1 MSERRSESP
10 PAIRSSNDAILRK
23 FSDFLYQ
30 TTGIATEERKKHLL
44 QTKLD
49 RLLSRKKIAT
59 YEEYWSLIN
68 HPANHDELQEFL
80 DTMTT
85 NTTEFF
91 RENAHFEYI
100 QQNFDKIRRQNP
112 RIDRNREVV
121 IWSSACSSGQEPV
134 TLALVMLE
142 LLAGNYGVR
151 ILATDLDTQ
160 ILQKA
165 AQGMYSLQECEG
177 IPAKYLSKFF
187 RKVGSG
193 YQASEQ
199 VLSSISYR
207 QFNLMSSF
215 RFRNG
220 FDFIFC
226 RNVMIYFDNQ
236 TQEELINKFYEQLV
250 PGGLFFM
257 GHSESMV
264 NKKHSYQHVAPAIW
278 IK

>member
-1 MSERRSESP
+1 MPERSTSSP
-10 PAIRSSNDAILRK
+10 SVSKTGHDAILYK
-23 FSDFLYQ
+23 FSDLLYQ
-30 TTGIATEERKKHLL
+30 TTGIATEEKKMHLL

-49 RLLSRKKIAT
+49 RLLHRKGVSS
-59 YEEYWSLIN
+59 YDDYWKLIN
-68 HPANHDELQEFL
+68 SSANRAEFQEFL

-91 RENAHFEYI
+91 RENDHFEYI
-100 QQNFDKIRRQNP
+100 QNNFDKIRSQNP

-134 TLALVMLE
+134 TIALVMLE
-142 LLAGNYGVR
+142 LLTGGYGVR
-151 ILATDLDTQ
+151 ILATDLDTL

-165 AQGMYSLQECEG
+165 ARGLYTMQECDG
-177 IPAKYLSKFF
+177 IPAKYLSKYFS
-187 RKVGSG
+187 RVGND
-193 YQASEQ
+193 YQASER
-199 VLSSISYR
+199 VLSTISYR
-207 QFNLMSSF
+207 QFNLMNEFSF
-215 RFRNG
+215 RHG

-236 TQEELINKFYEQLV
+236 TQEDLINKFYEHLV

-264 NKKHSYQHVAPAIW
+264 NKKHRYHHTAPAIW
-278 IK
+278 SK

>member
-1 MSERRSESP
+1 MPEHRSTTTYP
-10 PAIRSSNDAILRK
+10 GSSGSSAILLK
-23 FSDFLYQ
+23 FSDLLYR
-30 TTGIATEERKKHLL
+30 TTGISTEEKKMHLL

-49 RLLSRKKIAT
+49 RLINRKGFAS
-59 YEEYWSLIN
+59 YEDYWAMIN
-68 HPANHDELQEFL
+68 SPANRAEFQEFL

-91 RENAHFEYI
+91 RENDHFEFI
-100 QQNFDKIRRQNP
+100 QENFSRIRSQNP

-142 LLAGNYGVR
+142 LLAGAYNVR
-151 ILATDLDTQ
+151 ILATDLDTV

-165 AQGMYSLQECEG
+165 ARGLYSMQECEG
-177 IPAKYLSKFF
+177 IPAKFLSKYF
-187 RKVGSG
+187 RKVDND
-193 YQASEQ
+193 YQANEQ
-199 VLSSISYR
+199 VLSTISYR
-207 QFNLMSSF
+207 QFNLMNDF
-215 RFRNG
+215 RFRHG

-236 TQEELINKFYEQLV
+236 TQEQLVNKFYQHLV
-250 PGGLFFM
+250 PGGLLFM

-264 NKKHSYQHVAPAIW
+264 NKKHSYFHVAPAIW
-278 IK
+278 GK